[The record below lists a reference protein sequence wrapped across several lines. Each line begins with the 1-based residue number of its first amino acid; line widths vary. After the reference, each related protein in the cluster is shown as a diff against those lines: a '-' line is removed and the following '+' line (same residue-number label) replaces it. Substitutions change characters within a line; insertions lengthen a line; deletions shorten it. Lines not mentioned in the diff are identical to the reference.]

1 MPEAMRDR
9 RAADRRPEARRMD
22 GPEPAASG
30 TTGDPAPDGVL
41 LLHGLARRAASLARM
56 ERAVRAAGFATLN
69 LDYPSRT
76 ADLAALAGIIGP
88 PAAAFAARVRTL
100 HVVTHSMGGLLA
112 RAWLRVGRPANL
124 GRVVMLGPP
133 NGGSEVADR
142 LHALRAYR
150 RVFGPAGAELTTRPD
165 ESLRDRLGPVDF
177 PLGIIAGDRTLY
189 PIESWLMLPGPDDG
203 RVTVARTRVAGMA
216 DHIILHTSHGL
227 MMRNP
232 AVIAET
238 LCFLRTGGFSPSARG
253 DTRRA

>member
-1 MPEAMRDR
+1 MDR
-9 RAADRRPEARRMD
+9 PQ
-22 GPEPAASG
+22 PQASG
-30 TTGDPAPDGVL
+30 MAGDPAPEGVL

-56 ERAVRAAGFATLN
+56 EHALRAGGFATLN
-69 LDYPSRT
+69 LDYPSRK
-76 ADLAALAGIIGP
+76 AGLGELAGIIGP
-88 PAAAFAARVRTL
+88 PAAAFAARTRTL

-112 RAWLRVGRPANL
+112 RAWLNGGRPANL

-150 RVFGPAGAELTTRPD
+150 RIFGPAGAQLTTRPD
-165 ESLRDRLGPVDF
+165 ESLRGLLGPVDY

-189 PIESWLMLPGPDDG
+189 PLESWLMLPGPDDG

-216 DHIILHTSHGL
+216 DHITLHTSHGL

-232 AVIAET
+232 AVIGET
-238 LCFLRTGGFSPSARG
+238 LRFLRTGGFSPPDRG